1 MRARKNKKEKSTR
14 KPSQE
19 RSVATVEA
27 ILEAAARI
35 LEREGLT
42 RQFGTNRIA
51 REAGVSIGS
60 LYEYFDSRDA
70 IVLALCDRHVARI
83 RALFDLALVEL
94 AGASLD
100 QATDFFID
108 ALFALH
114 EGRPDLQRTLHHEFP
129 RMMGLQPFIETDRY
143 IEARLVDWLA
153 VRSPA
158 ADRGHLETRAFVAV
172 RAARAVTIHVF
183 AENLA
188 EERKGRVRGAMK
200 ELLVRTLQP

>member
-1 MRARKNKKEKSTR
+1 MRARRNKEKTTR

-19 RSVATVEA
+19 RSQATVEA

-60 LYEYFDSRDA
+60 LYEYFDSREA
-70 IVLALCDRHVARI
+70 IVRALCDLHVARI
-83 RALFDLALVEL
+83 RALFDQALADL
-94 AGASLD
+94 AGASID
-100 QATDFFID
+100 QAVEFFVD

-129 RMMGLQPFIETDRY
+129 LMMGLQPFIETDRY
-143 IEARLVDWLA
+143 IEARLVDWLV
-153 VRSPA
+153 VRAPGV
-158 ADRGHLETRAFVAV
+158 DRGHLETRAFIAV
-172 RAARAVTIHVF
+172 RATRAVTIHVF
-183 AENLA
+183 AESLP
-188 EERKGRVRGAMK
+188 EERKGQVRAAIK
-200 ELLVRTLQP
+200 ELLTRTLQE